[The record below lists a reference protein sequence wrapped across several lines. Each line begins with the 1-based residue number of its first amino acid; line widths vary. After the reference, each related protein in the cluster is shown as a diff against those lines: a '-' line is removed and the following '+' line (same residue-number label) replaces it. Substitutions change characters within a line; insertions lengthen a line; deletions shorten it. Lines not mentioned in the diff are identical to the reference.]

1 MIFYSLSEKTP
12 SIHRVLQLYLNY
24 LSHLSSLL
32 ILPHMALASL
42 KLSAPPSKLSSDLL
56 VLLLLVPF
64 LPCTAQFLIM

>member
-1 MIFYSLSEKTP
+1 MILYSLLEKTP

-42 KLSAPPSKLSSDLL
+42 KLSVPPSKLSSVL